1 MKFDDVPVNGEI
13 LPIRGLESPKYWMR
27 YVPPAKVDAFK
38 AWSRTEGSATYQA
51 WQTRW
56 SYAIIYSK
64 TKPMQRAPV
73 DLPCDVDR
81 ACTQYLDDAMVLM
94 SSNHT
99 AVLEKNPS
107 LTVLVLVH

>member
-1 MKFDDVPVNGEI
+1 
-13 LPIRGLESPKYWMR
+13 
-27 YVPPAKVDAFK
+27 
-38 AWSRTEGSATYQA
+38 
-51 WQTRW
+51 
-56 SYAIIYSK
+56 
-64 TKPMQRAPV
+64 MQRAPV